1 MSELRVKINNK
12 LVDIDDLKVT
22 ELKAELKK
30 RGVSTAGRKEEL
42 QEKLKN
48 VSHGLNFA
56 QVCSIFSWLFVV
68 VSVRLM
74 KYLLQH
80 SSSGQVEA
88 ASESLNLNDTGLSQ
102 NISNIDLSLNADGM
116 AFC

>member
-1 MSELRVKINNK
+1 LNPLTHKASTRKTELNISLHQRIMSELRVKINNK

-56 QVCSIFSWLFVV
+56 QVCSIFS
-68 VSVRLM
+68 
-74 KYLLQH
+74 
-80 SSSGQVEA
+80 
-88 ASESLNLNDTGLSQ
+88 
-102 NISNIDLSLNADGM
+102 
-116 AFC
+116 